1 MRARVYTRSGL
12 KRRHAQADEEPLGV
26 LADGTGGGGQG
37 GVDDLS
43 AVEAHPLD
51 ACLRPEESVVFHQ
64 IGKAAEAVPVRFFH
78 GGDHLKGLA
87 NLGEALLHGNLGKTG
102 IVVLPLLVFVVL
114 GGAQVLQG
122 CGIEVDGIGAVNG
135 DVLSREGLKV
145 VIKDFGVGPLLVG
158 GEEKD
163 LLDDL

>member
-1 MRARVYTRSGL
+1 M
-12 KRRHAQADEEPLGV
+12 KRDAKGKALV
-26 LADGTGGGGQG
+26 LAMSFVLFMG
-37 GVDDLS
+37 GVFALS
-43 AVEAHPLD
+43 MD
-51 ACLRPEESVVFHQ
+51 R
-64 IGKAAEAVPVRFFH
+64 
-78 GGDHLKGLA
+78 
-87 NLGEALLHGNLGKTG
+87 GNGRT
-102 IVVLPLLVFVVL
+102 IVLVFVVL